1 MIFIQNLLKGGYT
14 FASNIIDCETIFDN
28 VYAIC
33 HVRGGLIVTKG
44 YKLLKFQ
51 T

>member
-14 FASNIIDCETIFDN
+14 FASNIIDCETIFNN
-28 VYAIC
+28 VCAIC
-33 HVRGGLIVTKG
+33 HVRGRLILIKG
-44 YKLLKFQ
+44 YKSLKFQ